1 MVGLHPPRVGG
12 VGHWARARSSRS
24 MIPMRT
30 TYDPN
35 AVSPEW
41 ITTADG
47 TDMYRVD
54 GPTPAGSAS
63 LHPGGSVSLHPAGSA
78 SARPAAA
85 GILSPQTWAEA
96 LYAVL
101 DLGPAITFFVLIVT
115 LVSLGIGLTV
125 IYVGIPILMLALVI
139 ARLGG
144 IVQVGLSTALL
155 GMSVPLP
162 GPFVRRRPGFAA
174 TLLAVVGDAAAWRS
188 GGYFLIKIV
197 LAPITFGLALGLY
210 SFGLGAITY
219 RSGGSTFRLNRPP
232 TAPSI
237 GVRSGGPTISWTPF
251 RGWRSPPSW
260 ACWCCG
266 WPPRWCACRSPSTAC

>member
-1 MVGLHPPRVGG
+1 MARTCTELTGPR
-12 VGHWARARSSRS
+12 R
-24 MIPMRT
+24 
-30 TYDPN
+30 
-35 AVSPEW
+35 
-41 ITTADG
+41 
-47 TDMYRVD
+47 
-54 GPTPAGSAS
+54 PASAS
-63 LHPGGSVSLHPAGSA
+63 LHPGGSASLHPAGST

-85 GILSPQTWAEA
+85 GILSPRTWAEA

-219 RSGGSTFRLNRPP
+219 PLWRVYLPAQQASDGSFHRGAQWWPNYFVDTVPRMAFAAVLGVLVLWL
-232 TAPSI
+232 APRV
-237 GVRSGGPTISWTPF
+237 VRVPLTLDRMLIAGLLG
-251 RGWRSPPSW
+251 RRD
-260 ACWCCG
+260 
-266 WPPRWCACRSPSTAC
+266 